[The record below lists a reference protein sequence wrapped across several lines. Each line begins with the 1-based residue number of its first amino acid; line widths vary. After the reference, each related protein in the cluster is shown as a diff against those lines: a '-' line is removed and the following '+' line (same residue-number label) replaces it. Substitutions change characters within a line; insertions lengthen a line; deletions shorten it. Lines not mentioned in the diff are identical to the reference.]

1 MEIEKRKKKML
12 VALLITLIM
21 TATTLIGCSSA
32 TESTKETKNTE
43 AETIKEISA
52 GVTEIEADPTPE
64 PTPEPTAKP
73 TPTATPTP
81 EVNKYE
87 GIDMESTLPGMEW
100 METFHD
106 IINEPVFVVYNDTTN
121 KKIIVENGKSVE
133 LAEDDVLAIF
143 EPSGW
148 NIITYDGNN
157 IESLD
162 SYGSYYSEFKFD
174 KDAKIT
180 RNTVTVSTSHN
191 DTDGTMRCTIIGAY

>member
-12 VALLITLIM
+12 VALLIALIM

-32 TESTKETKNTE
+32 KETKNTE

-73 TPTATPTP
+73 TPTATPTS

-100 METFHD
+100 METFHG
-106 IINEPVFVVYNDTTN
+106 IINEPVFVVYNDNTN
-121 KKIIVENGKSVE
+121 KKVIVENGKSVE
-133 LAEDDVLAIF
+133 MAENDVLAIF
-143 EPSGW
+143 SPSGW
-148 NIITYDGNN
+148 LIHGYDGKDIKQLTTYN
-157 IESLD
+157 
-162 SYGSYYSEFKFD
+162 SYYSIFD
-174 KDAKIT
+174 FDEDTKIT
-180 RNTVTVSTSHN
+180 RNSVEANYSTIDSE
-191 DTDGTMRCTIIGAY
+191 GKIRCTIIGVN